1 MLARRAPVV
10 RAGADRHG
18 RLGREHD
25 LRAAPGHRLAADL
38 LRDRAAVGVGRVDE
52 VSTRREVAVDQCER
66 LALVA
71 APLRHAERHGT
82 EAEIGDTEARA
93 AERADAHV
101 LSLIAEGCPAC
112 EPFGGWNHVACG
124 PSSPPS
130 GWCRRLDYQ
139 ERDPRRPCT
148 GAGAPCRTAGSPMG
162 GPRPS

>member
-1 MLARRAPVV
+1 
-10 RAGADRHG
+10 
-18 RLGREHD
+18 
-25 LRAAPGHRLAADL
+25 
-38 LRDRAAVGVGRVDE
+38 
-52 VSTRREVAVDQCER
+52 
-66 LALVA
+66 
-71 APLRHAERHGT
+71 RHAERHGT

-130 GWCRRLDYQ
+130 GWRRRLDYQ

-148 GAGAPCRTAGSPMG
+148 GAGAPSPLPCCAVPDRVLPPWAARGRAKPPRRPTPAAGAGSRRRRR
-162 GPRPS
+162 RPIRRALRHAAEHEATKAHRLLALGLPATDVRHARGAE